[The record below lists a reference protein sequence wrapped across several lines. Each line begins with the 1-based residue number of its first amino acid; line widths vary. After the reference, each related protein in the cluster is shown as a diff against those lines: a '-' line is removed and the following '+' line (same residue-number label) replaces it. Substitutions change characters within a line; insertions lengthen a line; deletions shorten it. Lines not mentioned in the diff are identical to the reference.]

1 MKSFQAHLDDRDF
14 QAAVTLL
21 ELETAAEESKVT
33 NGDEWLAY
41 AAFHL
46 GNHEL
51 VSMQPTHPPKTTL
64 DVRPPC
70 RLTQCVALLPH
81 HFPG

>member
-14 QAAVTLL
+14 QGAVTLL

-51 VSMQPTHPPKTTL
+51 VSMQPPPTHQKQPL
-64 DVRPPC
+64 M
-70 RLTQCVALLPH
+70 CVH
-81 HFPG
+81 HVV